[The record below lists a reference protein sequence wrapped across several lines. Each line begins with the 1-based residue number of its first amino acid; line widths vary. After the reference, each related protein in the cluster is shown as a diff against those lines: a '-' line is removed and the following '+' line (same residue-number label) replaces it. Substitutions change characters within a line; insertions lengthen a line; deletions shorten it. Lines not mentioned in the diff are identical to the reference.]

1 MLKVTKKP
9 KTPNIIW
16 DAENNRP
23 LCKFDRKGILETND
37 ETLAEKLKAMGHVVT
52 GEVEK
57 VETPA
62 ALDAPDSD
70 SEPDAE
76 TPDSEGDGEGDATP
90 EGDAGEQNADG
101 EPDANAEKN
110 VATGKS
116 RRSRK

>member
-9 KTPNIIW
+9 KTPNMIW

-37 ETLAEKLKAMGHVVT
+37 ETLAEKLKARGHVVT
-52 GEVEK
+52 GEVDK
-57 VETPA
+57 VETPDA
-62 ALDAPDSD
+62 PDAPDSD
-70 SEPDAE
+70 GESNAE
-76 TPDSEGDGEGDATP
+76 TPDSEGGG

-110 VATGKS
+110 AATGKS

>member
-9 KTPNIIW
+9 KTPNMIW

-52 GEVEK
+52 GEVDK

-62 ALDAPDSD
+62 A
-70 SEPDAE
+70 
-76 TPDSEGDGEGDATP
+76 PDSEGDGEGAATP

-101 EPDANAEKN
+101 EPDANAEKTA
-110 VATGKS
+110 ATGKS